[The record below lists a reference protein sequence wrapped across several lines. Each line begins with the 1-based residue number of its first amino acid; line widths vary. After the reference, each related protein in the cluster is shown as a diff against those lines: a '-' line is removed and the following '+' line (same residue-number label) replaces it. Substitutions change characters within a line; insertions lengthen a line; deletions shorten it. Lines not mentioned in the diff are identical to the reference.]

1 MTRAANLFVCAG
13 LLVLCLHVTCAEAL
27 AADASWRPVYDTI
40 MRWVNFLILAFLLFK
55 FGRTPLMNFLKGQRF
70 DLAREIDAL
79 KAEKEAAEAKLKEIE
94 DELAASSQRFVEMSE
109 RIIREGERRRN
120 DIIEDARLE
129 SEMLLQSARRKAES
143 KFINAKQRLRSQ
155 LVDSAMDMVFERLP
169 AMVTEADNRRMLQEF
184 LTRAAR

>member
-1 MTRAANLFVCAG
+1 MIRAGKLFVCG
-13 LLVLCLHVTCAEAL
+13 GMLVLCLHLTCTGAL
-27 AADASWRPVYDTI
+27 AADATWRPVYDTI

-55 FGRTPLMNFLKGQRF
+55 FGRTPIMNFLKGQRF

-94 DELAASSQRFVEMSE
+94 NELAASSQRFVEMSE
-109 RIIREGERRRN
+109 RIIREGERRR
-120 DIIEDARLE
+120 DEIIEDARLE
-129 SEMLLQSARRKAES
+129 SQMLLESARRKADS
-143 KFINAKQRLRSQ
+143 KFISAKQRLRSQ

-184 LTRAAR
+184 LKTAAI